1 MGKGGGGAVAQQA
14 VAAEEPV
21 TPAVARAV
29 DGDTQEAQQ
38 NQAERRSR
46 LRGIRS
52 TYSRFAP
59 EQGAANGTKAKLG

>member
-1 MGKGGGGAVAQQA
+1 MGKGGGGHVRTTP

-21 TPAVARAV
+21 TPAVARTVEA
-29 DGDTQEAQQ
+29 DTAQGQE

-52 TYSRFAP
+52 TYSRFAS
-59 EQGAANGTKAKLG
+59 EQGAANGTKTKLG